1 MHTSI
6 VLSLTKND
14 VVVFEFLET
23 ALSFFDSG
31 VFFKLLK
38 FGILPFLFIVV
49 ILLVVKLLINHYVNL
64 EILKRKKNVLEA
76 TDLLL
81 TQLLFWK
88 GEVKQMKIAVEEFKN
103 SVPYT
108 KRWCRK
114 LIMERIL
121 QMKRNFQLDSDIL
134 LDIYKL
140 FGFEKVTYDLLDHAR
155 WHKRSLGIYQLQFIH
170 DVTKR
175 GQLHSFLAE
184 ENIQVKSNALIAL
197 VTFLPE
203 RFGIL
208 ANYEETLT
216 KADEIKLMDI
226 IYHISPELP
235 KNTAL
240 LLKSPNTSI
249 VVLGI
254 KLMVLYKAQL
264 SIGQIGKLVRL
275 SNFRI
280 RREAIKA
287 VGKLKFAEANDILT
301 GQYRIE
307 QHQKIKI
314 DILISLKKT
323 GDKKTVRF
331 LKSLLETET
340 DPDIKFKIVDALIT
354 LEPGFFEEEIHLPLL
369 QDRELKGMA
378 LHVKD
383 PLLV

>member
-14 VVVFEFLET
+14 SVVFEFFET
-23 ALSFFDSG
+23 VLSFFDSD
-31 VFFKLLK
+31 VFLKLLK
-38 FGILPFLFIVV
+38 LGILPFLFIVV
-49 ILLVVKLLINHYVNL
+49 ILLVIKLLINHYINL
-64 EILKRKKNVLEA
+64 EILKRKKKVLES

-81 TQLLFWK
+81 TQLLFWR
-88 GEVKQMKIAVEEFKN
+88 GEVKQMGVAVEEFKN

-108 KRWCRK
+108 KRWCRN
-114 LIMERIL
+114 LIMKRIL
-121 QMKRNFQLDSDIL
+121 QMKQNFQLDSNTL
-134 LDIYKL
+134 LNIYKL
-140 FGFEKVTYDLLDHAR
+140 FEFEKITYDLLNHKR
-155 WHKRSLGIYQLQFIH
+155 WYKRSLGIYQLQFIH

-175 GQLHSFLAE
+175 GQLHSFLSE
-184 ENIQVKSNALIAL
+184 KNMQVKSNALIAL

-208 ANYEETLT
+208 ANYEEPLT

-226 IYHISPELP
+226 IYHISPKAP
-235 KNTAL
+235 KNIAL

-264 SIGQIGKLVRL
+264 SLGQMGKLIRL

-287 VGKLKFAEANDILT
+287 VGKLKFTEANDILIN
-301 GQYRIE
+301 QYRIE
-307 QHQKIKI
+307 QHKKIKI

-323 GDKKTVRF
+323 GDKKTIRF
-331 LKSLLETET
+331 LKSLLENES
-340 DPDIKFKIVDALIT
+340 DSDIKFKVVDALIT
-354 LEPGFFEEEIHLPLL
+354 LEPSFFEEEVHLSIL
-369 QDRELKGMA
+369 QDREIQRMT